1 MLILHTKELNLLLK
15 MLFKKLKFTQI
26 NGNGAKMFLVL
37 KLNQNVPLKSKR
49 SCLIRYNREEMHPT
63 KISNILL
70 HKQAIIMDFQLN

>member
-1 MLILHTKELNLLLK
+1 
-15 MLFKKLKFTQI
+15 
-26 NGNGAKMFLVL
+26 MFLVL

-70 HKQAIIMDFQLN
+70 HKQAIIMDFQLNWKSKKIPDPGVATKADCDPLFQTEAF